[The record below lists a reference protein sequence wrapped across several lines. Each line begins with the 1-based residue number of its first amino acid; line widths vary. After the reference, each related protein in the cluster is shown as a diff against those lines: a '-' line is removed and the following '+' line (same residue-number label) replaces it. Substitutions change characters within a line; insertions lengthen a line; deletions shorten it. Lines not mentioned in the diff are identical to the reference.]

1 MRREFLKSIFSAPE
15 QLYLPSLV
23 SGRVG
28 LADKRLHSTLFLTL
42 SQIPRQNFPNELL
55 YREKFVAFFSFL
67 HVRNICNI
75 SVYRIARLILF
86 NSSLLLSFLREKRS
100 NCIQIALE
108 NVIRD
113 TLALEWNVN

>member
-28 LADKRLHSTLFLTL
+28 LAGKKVALHPIS
-42 SQIPRQNFPNELL
+42 LL
-55 YREKFVAFFSFL
+55 YLGRTFQMSCYTERSIFFAFFSFL

-75 SVYRIARLILF
+75 SVYRIARFILF

-113 TLALEWNVN
+113 TPALERNVN